1 MGSLAGKVALVTG
14 GSRGI
19 GRAISERLAR
29 DGALVAVH
37 YGRDAQ
43 AAANTVKAIE
53 ADGGQA
59 FPVGAPLGVPGDV
72 ATLFGALDA
81 GLVERTGSTHL
92 DIVVNN
98 AGIVVDLDFR
108 DTTPEMFDE
117 LFAVNARAPFFIVQ
131 AAVQRMGP
139 GGRIIGISTGVTR
152 RALPNLAAYAMS
164 KGALEAMDLSLAKAL
179 APLGITVNTVAP
191 GLVDTDMNADWL
203 RASEEA
209 WAEGAA
215 MSAFNRVAEPADI
228 ADAVAFIA
236 SDDARWVTGHYL
248 DATGGSLL

>member
-1 MGSLAGKVALVTG
+1 MATLTGKVALVTG

-19 GRAISERLAR
+19 GRAISERLGR

-43 AAANTVKAIE
+43 AAANTVKVIDA
-53 ADGGQA
+53 AGGQA
-59 FPVGAPLGVPGDV
+59 FAVEAELGVAGDV
-72 ATLFGALDA
+72 ATLFARLDA
-81 GLVERTGSTHL
+81 ELQQRTGSNHL

-98 AGIVVDLDFR
+98 AGIATTLDLEQ
-108 DTTPEMFDE
+108 TTPEAFDE
-117 LFAVNARAPFFIVQ
+117 LFAVNARAPFFITQ
-131 AAVQRMGP
+131 AAVERMSA
-139 GGRIIGISTGVTR
+139 GGRVIGISTGATR
-152 RALPNLAAYAMS
+152 RALPDLVAYAMS
-164 KGALEAMDLSLAKAL
+164 KGALDVMGLTLAKAL
-179 APLGITVNTVAP
+179 APRGITVNTVAP

-203 RASEEA
+203 RASDEA

-215 MSAFNRVAEPADI
+215 MSAFNRVGEPDDI
-228 ADAVAFIA
+228 AGAVAFLA

>member
-1 MGSLAGKVALVTG
+1 MATLTGKVALVTG

-43 AAANTVKAIE
+43 AAANTVKAIDATGGRAFAVE
-53 ADGGQA
+53 AE
-59 FPVGAPLGVPGDV
+59 LGVAGDV
-72 ATLFGALDA
+72 DTLFGRLDA
-81 GLVERTGSTHL
+81 ELQQRTGSTHL

-98 AGIVVDLDFR
+98 AGIATTLDLEH
-108 DTTPEMFDE
+108 TTPAAFDE
-117 LFAVNARAPFFIVQ
+117 LFAVNARAPFFITQ
-131 AAVQRMGP
+131 AAVERMRA
-139 GGRIIGISTGVTR
+139 GGRVIGISTGATR
-152 RALPNLAAYAMS
+152 RALPDLVAYAMS
-164 KGALEAMDLSLAKAL
+164 KGALDVMGRTLAKAL
-179 APLGITVNTVAP
+179 APRGITVNTLAP

-203 RASEEA
+203 RTSDDA

-215 MSAFNRVAEPADI
+215 MSVFNRVGEPNDI
-228 ADAVAFIA
+228 ADAVAFLA